1 MSPEV
6 AKTDGPG
13 YHRLENDELK
23 VDIIN
28 SVHSLSGTFKCTKT
42 NEQQPSENTTQ
53 PAGAGCEVG
62 KTVGECVQRCAEFF
76 RGGLQCHA
84 FYRSVSPS
92 RCCYLQKMAN
102 FSGWHG
108 RNETDLEGGFF
119 ECKLHKGHTSIGEGE
134 SNKKVDEGEAQLQ

>member
-6 AKTDGPG
+6 AQTEGPG
-13 YHRLENDELK
+13 YHRLENDQLK
-23 VDIIN
+23 VGVIN
-28 SVHSLSGTFKCTKT
+28 SVHSLSGTFNCTKT
-42 NEQQPSENTTQ
+42 HKQHPSEKSVQ
-53 PAGAGCEVG
+53 PTGPGCEVG
-62 KTVGECVQRCAEFF
+62 KTPGECVEQCADLY
-76 RGGLQCHA
+76 RTGQQCDA
-84 FYRSVSPS
+84 FYRSMSPS